1 MEMLGDMKPV
11 YLDYNATSPVDPRV
25 LEAMLPYHLTEIG
38 NAGSRT
44 HVYGQNARRAVE
56 RARQQVAEILA
67 TRPEEII
74 FTSGA
79 TESNNTALLGL
90 VRSGLDTGRKHV
102 LASAIA
108 HKAVLEPLDKLRDL
122 GFEVELLPVTSGGYI
137 EPDTVHKR
145 LRPDT
150 LVVSVMHANNET
162 GVLQPVLEIGERLA
176 ETKTNFHVDAAQTF
190 GKEVDNLRR
199 LKCDFLSI
207 SGHKIYGPKGIGAL
221 YIRQRAIQGKVLTP
235 LMFGGGQE
243 MGLRP
248 GTLAVPL
255 IVGLGEAAELA
266 RKEYRERR
274 IQAARLKRDFLNA
287 LKGVEHQI
295 NGDLSRMQ
303 PHVVNIGFPGVD
315 SEALMLALRSEIA
328 ISNGAACTSSGHSP
342 SHVLRSMGLTED
354 QLATAVRFSWGPGV
368 TEIPHEALLEA
379 VSTLRC

>member
-1 MEMLGDMKPV
+1 M
-11 YLDYNATSPVDPRV
+11 
-25 LEAMLPYHLTEIG
+25 
-38 NAGSRT
+38 
-44 HVYGQNARRAVE
+44 
-56 RARQQVAEILA
+56 ARQRVTTLHCLAWFDRVSTLVASTCSPARLS
-67 TRPEEII
+67 TRPSLSHSI
-74 FTSGA
+74 S
-79 TESNNTALLGL
+79 S
-90 VRSGLDTGRKHV
+90 
-102 LASAIA
+102 
-108 HKAVLEPLDKLRDL
+108 
-122 GFEVELLPVTSGGYI
+122 VTSVSKLNCYRSLLADI
-137 EPDTVHKR
+137 SSPTTVHKR

-176 ETKTNFHVDAAQTF
+176 ETRTLFHVDAAQTF
-190 GKEVDNLRR
+190 GKEVDDLRR
-199 LKCDFLSI
+199 LRCDFLSI

-221 YIRQRAIQGKVLTP
+221 YIRQRAIQSKVLTP

-274 IQAARLKRDFLNA
+274 NQAATLRRDFLNA
-287 LKGVEHQI
+287 LKTVEHQI

-315 SEALMLALRSEIA
+315 SEALMLAVRSDIA
-328 ISNGAACTSSGHSP
+328 ISNGEACTSSGHSP

-379 VSTLRC
+379 VSTLKC